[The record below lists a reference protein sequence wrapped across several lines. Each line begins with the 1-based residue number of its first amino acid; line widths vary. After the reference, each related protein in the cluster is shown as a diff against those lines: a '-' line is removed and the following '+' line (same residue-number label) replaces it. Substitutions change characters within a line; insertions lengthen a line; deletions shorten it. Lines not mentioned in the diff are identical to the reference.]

1 MNSAHLEVVSRRAP
15 ASQSGHS
22 VEAGGVD
29 TGLFFPPDGSRP
41 YNLIVCLLPEAH
53 LEPTRWGQFGLD
65 VAASSDWDGR
75 ANTDAILRA
84 DPSNVIALQFTN
96 IEFGDHRDFYWASK
110 RETDHIY
117 RTIGP
122 LARQFLGNG
131 VAWTSTQ
138 YSAYN
143 AWYQTFG
150 YGTTYGWAKDDRAG
164 ALAVRRFYPSILQ

>member
-1 MNSAHLEVVSRRAP
+1 MNTAHLEMAPRRAP
-15 ASQSGHS
+15 DSQSGHS

-29 TGLFFPPDGSRP
+29 TGLFVPPDGSRP

-65 VAASSDWDGR
+65 VVASSDWDGR

-84 DPSNVIALQFTN
+84 DPSNAIALQFRN
-96 IEFGDHRDFYWASK
+96 IEIGGHRDFYWASK

-138 YSAYN
+138 YSAHD
-143 AWYQTFG
+143 AWRQRFG
-150 YGTTYGWAKDDRAG
+150 NGSAHGWLKGTRAG

>member
-1 MNSAHLEVVSRRAP
+1 MNAAHLELAPRRAP
-15 ASQSGHS
+15 APQLGHS
-22 VEAGGVD
+22 IEAGGVD
-29 TGLFFPPDGSRP
+29 TGLFVPPDGSRL

-53 LEPTRWGQFGLD
+53 FEPTRWGQFGLD
-65 VAASSDWDGR
+65 VVASSDWDGL
-75 ANTDAILRA
+75 ANTEAILRA
-84 DPSNVIALQFTN
+84 DPSNVIALQFRN
-96 IEFGDHRDFYWASK
+96 IEIGGHRDFYWASK

-138 YSAYN
+138 YSAN
-143 AWYQTFG
+143 HAWGQYFAGGHTD
-150 YGTTYGWAKDDRAG
+150 GWNKDDRAG

>member
-1 MNSAHLEVVSRRAP
+1 MNTVHLEIASRHAP
-15 ASQSGHS
+15 APQSGHS
-22 VEAGGVD
+22 VEFGGVD
-29 TGLFFPPDGSRP
+29 TGLFVPPDGSRP

-65 VAASSDWDGR
+65 VVASSDWDGR

-84 DPSNVIALQFTN
+84 DPSNVIALQFSK
-96 IEFGDHRDFYWASK
+96 IEIGGHRDFYWASK

-122 LARQFLGNG
+122 LARQFLGNA

-138 YSAYN
+138 YSAHY
-143 AWYQTFG
+143 AWDRYFG
-150 YGTTYGWAKDDRAG
+150 GGGTHYWYKGSTAG